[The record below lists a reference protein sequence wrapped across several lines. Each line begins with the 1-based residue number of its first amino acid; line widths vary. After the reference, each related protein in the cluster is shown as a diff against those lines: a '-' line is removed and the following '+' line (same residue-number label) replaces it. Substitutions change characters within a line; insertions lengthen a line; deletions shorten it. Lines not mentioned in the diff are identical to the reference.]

1 MNETTGNDQ
10 PEMVDLPAH
19 LQLSLKQMSISDLKS
34 ATPTDTQEYAP
45 FKQKLLPEQ
54 QEDTSSLKNSTHAKK
69 AEQDTHSK
77 SQTIGI
83 PQGVRRGNNLLV
95 LDNHFAKREARDTKN
110 MKNDITS
117 STYKDYDEAD
127 DDDGDDNDDDDDD
140 DGNYNNIYFG
150 SSLDSQSSLESLN
163 LILEKQRK
171 QQLNNPFHQTHI
183 FYPVKETNK
192 ISLEY
197 DPVLKKTVLNHYE
210 IIKELGHG
218 QHGKVKLAKD
228 YYTSKLVAI
237 KILDRVEPMRNKFKL
252 SNKNAAANGL
262 IENISV
268 KREINIMK
276 KLHHEHIVKLI
287 EVLDDIE
294 SRKIYLIL
302 EYCSKGEIRW
312 CLGDQLEIQAR
323 GPPLLDFDQARKIFR
338 DVVLGVEYLHS
349 RGVIHRDIKPANLLL
364 SDDNV
369 VKISDFGVSL
379 AVQNCNE
386 EDMCKTVGT
395 PAFYSPEI
403 CLGMDS
409 ALEHFGGTPKT
420 IISYPLDI
428 WALGITLYCMLFGRL
443 PFICSHE
450 MELYDKIINDKL
462 DFPKNMAAFNVDSI
476 EYHQAQNLLLGLLEK
491 NPYKRLTVRDIKMH
505 PFTLL
510 KLSPTEQE
518 FFLKSQYQLSDDM
531 LFMDSEQFDS
541 LNENSKNGYNDLR
554 SIDKSITRDIVDQE
568 VKRNQFQ
575 NDQKSHHR
583 RSKSNTNTSDKHHNS
598 HHHSQ
603 NRKGH
608 QSNFVSLP
616 VNSSFAS
623 LDSFYIDS
631 YAQAREHPFNF
642 MNSGIDQR
650 RSHRKNSYSSET
662 PSSTILRRQR
672 KNSNDFIDDKS
683 SKVPNNLKLN
693 FNPID
698 IPQNRLL
705 QLQNPKHREKSK
717 KPGKSKLKPFGDSNE
732 DSHSISNYNAEPFK
746 KLGQPHKSLRRTSSV
761 SYADISNSIPS
772 SHAHYLQGGSSYS
785 SSTNDLTK
793 AASVSSDSS
802 SEYAYGYYASA
813 GHRYPEPTSET
824 ESLPFEFR
832 VDSAHNSIISLNQM
846 VVPIAQKLPEN
857 DSNLPAGA
865 VSVADFHELDTN
877 NPKPE
882 NKTKHATYRF
892 SSSEN
897 ESTSSYTET
906 ASSTS
911 FTDDED
917 KDCFANLE
925 PKELPNADQ
934 IFKSAECGE
943 EEYFADNAESHPA
956 YDDSRDEFVM
966 SSVRTLKNPPN
977 KTPLLSYLQSNHVHM
992 PLEHP
997 DLEKS
1002 AATISMAE
1010 LSERPSMDAALM
1022 HKDNSVST
1030 LQDVEQLD
1038 IPEDILMKLN
1048 PSVSAR
1054 PNEPAKLNIPEPRVL
1069 PGGPST
1075 APSSSSSSLMK
1086 QTLLNSRTT
1095 LTSGSSSARVQDNR
1109 NTLPTT
1115 LTNDVGVLSERT
1127 RNDFKSV
1134 DLLHSVLKR
1143 KDQE

>member
-1 MNETTGNDQ
+1 MNENTGNDQ

-19 LQLSLKQMSISDLKS
+19 LQLSLKQMSISDLKT
-34 ATPTDTQEYAP
+34 ATPTDSKSFVSFEQ
-45 FKQKLLPEQ
+45 KQIPDK
-54 QEDTSSLKNSTHAKK
+54 QEDKNFLSSTSRLLQPD
-69 AEQDTHSK
+69 QDTQSTSK
-77 SQTIGI
+77 TVGI
-83 PQGVRRGNNLLV
+83 PQGVRRGNNLFV
-95 LDNHFAKREARDTKN
+95 LDHEIENRKSHDNKVAGHAF
-110 MKNDITS
+110 S
-117 STYKDYDEAD
+117 SNTHDDYD
-127 DDDGDDNDDDDDD
+127 DDDYND
-140 DGNYNNIYFG
+140 IYFG
-150 SSLDSQSSLESLN
+150 SSLESQSSLESLN

-252 SNKNAAANGL
+252 SSNKSASANGL
-262 IENISV
+262 IENASV

-312 CLGDQLEIQAR
+312 CLGDQLEIKAR

-379 AVQNCNE
+379 AVQNCSE

-403 CLGMDS
+403 CLGMES
-409 ALEHFGGTPKT
+409 ALEHFGGTSKT

-491 NPYKRLTVRDIKMH
+491 NPYKRLTIRDIKMH

-518 FFLKSQYQLSDDM
+518 FFLKSQYQLNDD
-531 LFMDSEQFDS
+531 LLYMDSEQFDNF
-541 LNENSKNGYNDLR
+541 NENSKRGYNDLR
-554 SIDKSITRDIVDQE
+554 LIDKSITRDIVDQE
-568 VKRNQFQ
+568 IRRNQY
-575 NDQKSHHR
+575 QKDPKNHHR
-583 RSKSNTNTSDKHHNS
+583 RNKSNSSTGDKHHKP

-642 MNSGIDQR
+642 MNSGVDQR
-650 RSHRKNSYSSET
+650 RSQRKNSHSSET
-662 PSSTILRRQR
+662 PSSTILHRQR
-672 KNSNDFIDDKS
+672 KNSNDFIDNKS
-683 SKVPNNLKLN
+683 SKMHNDPKLN

-705 QLQNPKHREKSK
+705 QIQRPKHRGKSER
-717 KPGKSKLKPFGDSNE
+717 PGKNKLKTFEGPNE
-732 DSHSISNYNAEPFK
+732 FHDQNINDNAEPVK
-746 KLGQPHKSLRRTSSV
+746 KLGQPHKSVRRTSSA
-761 SYADISNSIPS
+761 SYAEISNSIPS
-772 SHAHYLQGGSSYS
+772 SHTHYLHGGSSYS
-785 SSTNDLTK
+785 SSTNDLTR
-793 AASVSSDSS
+793 AASVSSGSS

-813 GHRYPEPTSET
+813 GHRYPEPNSET

-832 VDSAHNSIISLNQM
+832 VDSAQNSIVSLNQINANI
-846 VVPIAQKLPEN
+846 PQTLAEN
-857 DSNLPAGA
+857 DSNLSAGA
-865 VSVADFHELDTN
+865 IAVADLHELDTN
-877 NPKPE
+877 TSKPS

-897 ESTSSYTET
+897 ESSSSYTET
-906 ASSTS
+906 ASSSS
-911 FTDDED
+911 FTDNDD
-917 KDCFANLE
+917 RDDFADS
-925 PKELPNADQ
+925 ELLNNDQ
-934 IFKSAECGE
+934 LLTSAE
-943 EEYFADNAESHPA
+943 FAQNDFLTDSAETHPA
-956 YDDSRDEFVM
+956 YNDSRDEFVM
-966 SSVRTLKNPPN
+966 SPVRTLKNAPT
-977 KTPLLSYLQSNHVHM
+977 KTPLLSYLQNNHGNM
-992 PLEHP
+992 PLGHP
-997 DLEKS
+997 ELEKS
-1002 AATISMAE
+1002 TATISMAE
-1010 LSERPSMDAALM
+1010 LSERPHINAALM

-1048 PSVSAR
+1048 PGASVR
-1054 PNEPAKLNIPEPRVL
+1054 PNEPAKLNKTDPRIL
-1069 PGGPST
+1069 SEGPTT
-1075 APSSSSSSLMK
+1075 APTSSSSSLMK

-1095 LTSGSSSARVQDNR
+1095 LTSTPSSAGVQDNR
-1109 NTLPTT
+1109 NSLPTT

-1127 RNDFKSV
+1127 RNDLKSV

-1143 KDQE
+1143 KDQD